1 MKKIVLRKTR
11 MLIPRKLYLFLTYF
25 YARLVP
31 CWWQRIQ
38 NQVVS
43 FLYYRFWG
51 RMRRALVKNTAV
63 ILDLPEDH
71 PQVKKTV
78 RRLFA
83 NYGWYLRDYVLIHRL
98 TKENYQDT
106 VAEEIGTQYIE
117 EAMAQGNGAILI
129 TPHLGN
135 WELGGVTFALRGCP
149 IYALTLKDQEEEVQ
163 DYRDTVRGSLGIKT
177 IHIDPEDNGTIIK
190 MARLLKDNKVIAM
203 LGDRFEGGKKS
214 EVSFFGKKVYFP
226 SGVMALAQATGA
238 PVIPVFIIR
247 RPDGRYRAWM
257 EKPLK
262 ISRQPGKDNNEL
274 IAEKTQELA
283 AVFEKNIRLHPD
295 QFYHFFDY
303 WSRFRCEDTTA

>member
-1 MKKIVLRKTR
+1 

-25 YARLVP
+25 YARFVP
-31 CWWQRIQ
+31 VWWQRIQ
-38 NQVVS
+38 NHVVS
-43 FLYYRFWG
+43 YFFYLFWG
-51 RMRRALVKNTAV
+51 QMRRPLLANTAS
-63 ILDLPEDH
+63 ILGLPESH
-71 PQVKKTV
+71 PDVKKTV

-106 VAEEIGTQYIE
+106 VAEEIGIEYIE
-117 EAMAQGNGAILI
+117 GALAQGNGAILI

-149 IYALTLKDQEEEVQ
+149 IYTLTLKDQEEEVQ
-163 DYRDTVRGSLGIKT
+163 EYRDTVRGSLGIKT

-214 EVSFFGKKVYFP
+214 AVTFFGKKGFFP

-238 PVIPVFIIR
+238 PIIPVFIIR
-247 RPDGRYRAWM
+247 RPDGCYRAWM

-262 ISRQPGKDNNEL
+262 VNRVAGIGNDEL

-283 AVFEKNIRLHPD
+283 AVFEKNIRRHPD

-303 WSRFRCEDTTA
+303 WSRFRCEDTTS

>member
-1 MKKIVLRKTR
+1 

-25 YARLVP
+25 FARFVP
-31 CWWQRIQ
+31 LWWQRIQ
-38 NQVVS
+38 NNVVS
-43 FLYYRFWG
+43 YFYYLFWG
-51 RMRRALVKNTAV
+51 KMRRPLLKNTAV
-63 ILDLPEDH
+63 ILGLPENA
-71 PQVKKTV
+71 PSVKKTV
-78 RRLFA
+78 RKLFA

-98 TKENYQDT
+98 TKENYQET

-117 EAMAQGNGAILI
+117 EALSRGNGAILI

-149 IYALTLKDQEEEVQ
+149 IYALTLKDQEEDVQ

-203 LGDRFEGGKKS
+203 LGDRYEGGKKS
-214 EVSFFGKKVYFP
+214 PVTFFSKKVYFP

-238 PVIPVFIIR
+238 PVIPVFITR
-247 RPDGRYRAWM
+247 RDDGCYRAWM
-257 EKPLK
+257 EKP
-262 ISRQPGKDNNEL
+262 IEVRRIPGKDNNEL
-274 IAEKTQELA
+274 IAEKTQDLA
-283 AVFEKNIRLHPD
+283 RIFEKNIRRHPD

-303 WSRFRCEDTTA
+303 WSRFSCEDTTT